1 MMSLLGSYAADC
13 RSQMNVAY
21 VGSLGPNGR
30 GDGKG
35 NQASGAAVDHVSSA
49 CLHHHSQS
57 RVVTRVHDGRA
68 NRLRAGDIWAYM
80 QPWHAA
86 ARSWSLCRLARAATI
101 PIPGTNLGPC
111 PSPAIPARSRR
122 PPTSPLRYHQTL
134 EIRPQTLC
142 CSLPS
147 RRWATREHC
156 TPPKC
161 GAPDIDTWS
170 MGLHNMLLTTSRPTP
185 CPLLASPPSRPFK
198 GCYRLMSDRSKF
210 PRRLPVVFVSRARD
224 LLVQPT
230 PLRTVQQY

>member
-57 RVVTRVHDGRA
+57 RVVTRAHDGRA

-111 PSPAIPARSRR
+111 PSLLFPPAVGDHQHHHFVVNKRWKFALKHCAVRYQADVGRHASTAPR
-122 PPTSPLRYHQTL
+122 PNAGLQTL
-134 EIRPQTLC
+134 TLGQWGCITC
-142 CSLPS
+142 CLLPPVL
-147 RRWATREHC
+147 RRVHC
-156 TPPKC
+156 
-161 GAPDIDTWS
+161 
-170 MGLHNMLLTTSRPTP
+170 
-185 CPLLASPPSRPFK
+185 
-198 GCYRLMSDRSKF
+198 
-210 PRRLPVVFVSRARD
+210 
-224 LLVQPT
+224 
-230 PLRTVQQY
+230 